1 MATRTRK
8 KQATASGIGT
18 KASAVQE
25 QLLNTVHQVWLAG
38 LGAASKAQSGAPK
51 LFDELV
57 KEGARV
63 HASTSKAADQAV
75 RSAMT
80 KAQAAIQGRVSD
92 AREKASDTLEGL
104 EKMFQTRV
112 QRALQQIGVP
122 SSREIEKLSA
132 RVDVLNAN
140 IEKLARKRATP
151 AKPRSDGKRAAPPA
165 PQAAP

>member
-8 KQATASGIGT
+8 KQVKASRVGTA
-18 KASAVQE
+18 ASAVQE

-38 LGAASKAQSGAPK
+38 LGAASKAQNGAPK
-51 LFDELV
+51 VFEELV

-63 HASTSKAADQAV
+63 HASASKAADQAV
-75 RSAMT
+75 HSVMAR
-80 KAQAAIQGRVSD
+80 AQDVIQGRVSD

-122 SSREIEKLSA
+122 SGREIEKLSA
-132 RVDVLNAN
+132 RVDALNTN
-140 IEKLARKRATP
+140 IEKLARKRGTGGRS
-151 AKPRSDGKRAAPPA
+151 RSDGRRTAA
-165 PQAAP
+165 AAHAS